1 MAKTDEDKL
10 FPSQEKEEKV
20 FLLIRKHW
28 FNYVPFAGIGLFMIV
43 PAIFAIYYF
52 IAYGQSLDGL
62 LRLSLMLLLS
72 IYLLFTIGLQ
82 LYGFISYYLDVYIV
96 TDRRIVDIDQA
107 GFFHRQISELHLHQV
122 QDVNARING
131 IFPTLLHFGDVMI
144 QTAGERENFQFL
156 SIPNPYLV
164 AKRIINLHEHHI
176 ENLPDQKPGT
186 HKKYEHLERE
196 AKTLIK
202 KKNLSERMKSP
213 VFESEESKKIFGD
226 LNRGEEKKRNGELE
240 EGKEIK
246 L

>member
-28 FNYVPFAGIGLFMIV
+28 FNYVPFAGIGLIMII
-43 PAIFAIYYF
+43 PAILGIYYF
-52 IAYGQSLDGL
+52 FVYSQSIDGL
-62 LRLSLMLLLS
+62 LGISFIMLMS
-72 IYLLFTIGLQ
+72 MYLLFAIGLQ
-82 LYGFISYYLDVYIV
+82 LYGFVSYYLDVYIV

-131 IFPTLLHFGDVMI
+131 IFPTLLHFGDVLI

-176 ENLPDQKPGT
+176 ESLPEQKPGT
-186 HKKYEHLERE
+186 HKKYEHLEKE
-196 AKTLIK
+196 AKDLIK
-202 KKNLSERMKSP
+202 KKNFSERLKSP
-213 VFESEESKKIFGD
+213 VFESEESRKMFGD
-226 LNRGEEKKRNGELE
+226 LTKGEEKKGIGELE